1 MSAHKSVKD
10 LPEGG
15 EKFDGKKAGLLKLGF
30 LAVGVVGL
38 AITLGILFFGYPEEG
53 SKEIPLAGVAAYSY
67 LFAII
72 FFLTIAIG
80 GLFWTILHNA
90 TNSGWGTVVRRQMEN
105 IAGMIPWVF
114 LLMIPFLFPDVRAHL
129 WEWEPKAHKILK
141 QIDDGIEAGAFDA
154 YFDKWDK
161 EYQEVADELTPF
173 TAAVTSAESP
183 GNMAAI
189 GVQISALERE
199 MERLESLKPT
209 EDSVRKKLM
218 FDGSDEFHVE
228 GNYLL
233 AHKWYGYF
241 NWAYPRLLICAGVLM
256 LLAYLLRTWS
266 LKTDNPATAETY
278 FKRSRYWSCGMI
290 AFFGVAFTFLVVDL
304 LMSMSYAWFSTMW
317 GVYLFA
323 GSALNSMAVL
333 ILVVTYLRSKGYLKN
348 VVSMEH
354 YHAMGKLLFAFTV
367 FWAYIAFSQFFL
379 IWYANITEETI
390 FYLLRNS
397 EGWNIASTCLVVG
410 HFMMPFVLLLF
421 QTLKKRPAILA
432 VAAVWTLGMHILDMY
447 WIVIP
452 ERGPSLSAAAGGPI
466 QLMAGGSAI
475 LLDIVAFLGV
485 AGILGFIF
493 LHNLKRHPL
502 YPVADP
508 RLEESVN
515 LAN

>member
-15 EKFDGKKAGLLKLGF
+15 EMFDGKKAAMLKLGF
-30 LAVGVVGL
+30 LVVGVIGL
-38 AITLGILFFGYPEEG
+38 GITLAVLFFGGEDEEG
-53 SKEIPLAGVAAYSY
+53 IPLSGVAAYSY

-72 FFLTIAIG
+72 FFFTIAVG
-80 GLFWTILHNA
+80 GLFWTMLHNA

-105 IAGMIPWVF
+105 IAGMVPWVF
-114 LLMIPFLFPDVRAHL
+114 LLMIPFLFEDVRAHL
-129 WEWEPKAHKILK
+129 WEWEPKAKTLLADVNEK
-141 QIDDGIEAGAFDA
+141 IEAGAVEEFHEA
-154 YFDKWDK
+154 WWDGS
-161 EYQEVADELTPF
+161 QPVTDELNL
-173 TAAVTSAESP
+173 VGIAEQEAKDANEP
-183 GNMAAI
+183 GNLAAL
-189 GVQISALERE
+189 QMRKAALDRE
-199 MERLESLKPT
+199 FKRLDSLEPD
-209 EDSVRKKLM
+209 EDSVRRELM
-218 FDGSDEFHVE
+218 LE

-241 NWAYPRLLICAGVLM
+241 NWAYPRLLICAAVLI
-256 LLAYLLRTWS
+256 LLATLLRTWS
-266 LKTDNPATAETY
+266 LKTDSKLTADKY

-290 AFFGVAFTFLVVDL
+290 AFFGVSFTFVVVDL
-304 LMSMSYAWFSTMW
+304 LMTLSYEWFSTMW

-323 GSALNSMAVL
+323 GAALNSMAVL
-333 ILVVTYLRSKGYLKN
+333 ILVVTYLRSKGYLKE

-379 IWYANITEETI
+379 IWYANITEETV

-397 EGWNIASTCLVVG
+397 DGWNSLSLFLVLG

-432 VAAVWTLGMHILDMY
+432 IAAIWTLGMHFIDMY

-452 ERGPSLSAAAGGPI
+452 ERGPSLSFAATGSASLMVGGY
-466 QLMAGGSAI
+466 AI

-485 AGILGFIF
+485 TGILGFIF

-508 RLEESVN
+508 RLEESIN